1 MAGQLT
7 AGEHL
12 FYGEI
17 ISAYEGDTRFKLG
30 DTVYYSEYSSASLFD
45 YAAVVDGSKTFSDAK
60 KEGLVIV
67 AEDDIMAYDIT
78 EVSGTT
84 KKNRP

>member
-17 ISAYEGDTRFKLG
+17 VASYSPDTKFKEG
-30 DTVYYSEYSSASLFD
+30 DTVYYSEYSASSLFD
-45 YAAVVDGSKTFSDAK
+45 YASVVDGSKSFTEAK

-67 AEDDIMAYDIT
+67 AEDDVMAYDYR
-78 EVSGTT
+78 EVSKPT
-84 KKNRP
+84 KKD